1 MRGLRYTELNYWTFI
16 CIYTIL
22 NIIIDKICLKTHG
35 ISPLTF
41 QQDNVNAL
49 SKRLS
54 EVSEELRKSEGR
66 SHTFQHDM
74 EKASVALR
82 AITQERDGISQ
93 QMAELQRQD
102 SGNKNTVATLE
113 AKLKVRLDGLLS

>member
-1 MRGLRYTELNYWTFI
+1 
-16 CIYTIL
+16 
-22 NIIIDKICLKTHG
+22 
-35 ISPLTF
+35 
-41 QQDNVNAL
+41 
-49 SKRLS
+49 
-54 EVSEELRKSEGR
+54 
-66 SHTFQHDM
+66 M

-113 AKLKVRLDGLLS
+113 AKLKVSLDGLLS